1 MAFLGLWKLYVTVKE
16 VPTFMLPPPESIALK
31 FFKMI
36 IDGTLLKNG
45 WITLYSIIIGFTL
58 GSFLGFVAGY
68 FSSRSK
74 MLEDV
79 TAPYVMLIQSTPKIS
94 LIPLFVI
101 WFGLGITSKL
111 LLIILSAFFP
121 LMVNTITGF
130 RSIPKEYYE
139 LITILRG
146 TRKQSL
152 FKMELPLAMP
162 IIIAGSKVAM
172 VQSVIGAIV
181 SEWIAGEQGLGYLL
195 VYGSVLY
202 DANLLIAAILAT
214 AFLGVFLYS
223 ILNFVEQKLLFWH
236 ESRIIITEGA

>member
-1 MAFLGLWKLYVTVKE
+1 
-16 VPTFMLPPPESIALK
+16 MLPSPDSIALK

-79 TAPYVMLIQSTPKIS
+79 TAPYVMLIQSTPKVS

-111 LLIILSAFFP
+111 LLITLSAFFP

-202 DANLLIAAILAT
+202 DANLLMAAILAT